1 MVIMKRLILCLLLLA
16 SPALAGDPSVPHP
29 NQGLLK
35 PITGLPAALDLTSD
49 ERSKVDDGETVQRY
63 VRSEEDGWGVA
74 VNLVEAPA
82 TVVWDTILSY
92 DRYPDWVNN
101 VTDCTVYKR
110 SGDDL
115 YVDMQMSVMGIKKG
129 LYTVNT
135 VKRDEGWMAWTL
147 DYSRKSDVQDMV
159 GYWRVEQVSANPP
172 LTRLDYSTQ
181 MKARGVPDWLVRL
194 LTKKSLKDGTR
205 WVKERSERAASRR

>member
-1 MVIMKRLILCLLLLA
+1 MKRIALLLLFLAAPAFA
-16 SPALAGDPSVPHP
+16 SDPGVPHP
-29 NQGLLK
+29 NQGLLD
-35 PITGLPAALDLTSD
+35 PIVQRPDALALTAK
-49 ERSKVDDGETVQRY
+49 EAEQVEDGRTVQRY
-63 VRSEEDGWGVA
+63 VRGEEDGWGVA

-82 TVVWDTILSY
+82 EVVWDTILAY
-92 DRYPDWVNN
+92 DRYPDWVAN

-129 LYTVNT
+129 MYTINT
-135 VKRDEGWMAWTL
+135 VKRSEGWMAWTL

-159 GYWRVEQVSANPP
+159 GYWRVEQISSNPP
-172 LTRLDYSTQ
+172 ITRLDYSTQ
-181 MKARGVPDWLVRL
+181 MKARGVPDWLVKL

-205 WVKERSERAASRR
+205 WVKERAEEALSQR